1 MKGLGTSL
9 LVGFVVALMMFSPI
23 IVGCLVLIV
32 LGLVVAALGDLFT
45 AIRGGRG
52 SSNGR
57 QYWRPGQ

>member
-1 MKGLGTSL
+1 MKGLGASVI
-9 LVGFVVALMMFSPI
+9 VGFAVTLMLFSPI
-23 IVGCLVLIV
+23 IVGCLILIV
-32 LGLVVAALGDLFT
+32 LGLIAAALGDLFT